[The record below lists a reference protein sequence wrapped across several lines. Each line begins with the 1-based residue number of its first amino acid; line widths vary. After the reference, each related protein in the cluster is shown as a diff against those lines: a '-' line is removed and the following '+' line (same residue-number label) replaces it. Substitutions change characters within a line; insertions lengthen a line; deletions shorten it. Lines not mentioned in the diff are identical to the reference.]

1 MLSSGY
7 WDAGDDAYIAVVRL
21 LTPWPGSDLPM
32 EKNSFIFYH
41 TSSRNFVEQVFG
53 HIEGRWGIVWRS
65 IFVSVSAAALIL
77 CVCVRLHN
85 YL

>member
-1 MLSSGY
+1 
-7 WDAGDDAYIAVVRL
+7 
-21 LTPWPGSDLPM
+21 M